1 MKSLPP
7 NVEMEDVDA
16 ELAIN
21 LINLPSVI
29 GKWGD
34 DNQDIKLD
42 IGKFGPYIRCGKETR
57 SIPADIAMFELKEDQ
72 AIELLKEGK
81 KKREPK
87 VVKDLTNG
95 IEIRDGR
102 YGMYIT
108 DGKTNVKMPN
118 GINTDE
124 LTLKEAQK
132 LIKEKKA
139 SPKKR
144 FKKKK

>member
-1 MKSLPP
+1 
-7 NVEMEDVDA
+7 
-16 ELAIN
+16 
-21 LINLPSVI
+21 
-29 GKWGD
+29 
-34 DNQDIKLD
+34 
-42 IGKFGPYIRCGKETR
+42 
-57 SIPADIAMFELKEDQ
+57 MFELKEDQ

-108 DGKTNVKMPN
+108 DGKTNVKMPS
-118 GINTDE
+118 GIKVDD

-132 LIKEKKA
+132 LIDEKKA
-139 SPKKR
+139 APKKR
-144 FKKKK
+144 IRKKK

>member
-1 MKSLPP
+1 
-7 NVEMEDVDA
+7 
-16 ELAIN
+16 
-21 LINLPSVI
+21 
-29 GKWGD
+29 
-34 DNQDIKLD
+34 
-42 IGKFGPYIRCGKETR
+42 
-57 SIPADIAMFELKEDQ
+57 MFDLKEEQ
-72 AIELLKEGK
+72 AVELLKEGK

-108 DGKTNVKMPN
+108 DGKTNVKMPS
-118 GINTDE
+118 GITTDE
-124 LTLKEAQK
+124 LKLEEAQK
-132 LIKEKKA
+132 LIDEKKA